1 MSTRSTTDAV
11 APIYKSAAGAAA
23 IAERYREVLRE
34 WPIPAE
40 QLRIPTR
47 AGETFVLASGPVD
60 APPLVLLHGS
70 GANSSMWRGDV
81 AAWAR
86 EFRVYSVD
94 LVGEPGGSAPTR
106 PVLASEEVALWLDD
120 VLAGLGVSETS
131 MVAISLGGWTALDY
145 AIRRP
150 GRVTRL
156 ALLCPGGIG
165 KQRLGLIVKMVVG
178 RIFGRHDVRAS
189 AALAT
194 GLSGADLDPILDDIT
209 LTFTHFNPRT
219 ERLPGFTDAQL
230 RTLAMPVLAI
240 VGDRDAMLDSAAT
253 ARRLRSAV
261 PHATVEVLPGVGH
274 AIFGRTGR
282 ILEFLRADAP
292 PA

>member
-1 MSTRSTTDAV
+1 MSTRSTTDTV
-11 APIYKSAAGAAA
+11 APIYKSAAGAEA

-34 WPIPAE
+34 WPVPAE

-94 LVGEPGGSAPTR
+94 LVGEPGASAPTR
-106 PVLASEEVALWLDD
+106 PALGSPDVALWLDD
-120 VLAGLGVSETS
+120 VLAGLGISDMS
-131 MVAISLGGWTALDY
+131 MVGISLGGWTALDY
-145 AIRRP
+145 ALRRP
-150 GRVTRL
+150 GRITRL

-165 KQRLGLIVKMVVG
+165 RQRFGWIAKTVVAKL
-178 RIFGRHDVRAS
+178 FGRHDVRSS
-189 AALAT
+189 AALVT
-194 GLSGADLDPILDDIT
+194 GLTGPELEPVLDDVT

-230 RTLAMPVLAI
+230 RSLTMPVLAI
-240 VGDRDAMLDSAAT
+240 VGADDVMFDSATT
-253 ARRLRSAV
+253 ARRVRSEV
-261 PHATVEVLPGVGH
+261 PNATVEVLPGVGH
-274 AIFGRTGR
+274 AVLGQTDR
-282 ILEFLRADAP
+282 ILGFLHADAP